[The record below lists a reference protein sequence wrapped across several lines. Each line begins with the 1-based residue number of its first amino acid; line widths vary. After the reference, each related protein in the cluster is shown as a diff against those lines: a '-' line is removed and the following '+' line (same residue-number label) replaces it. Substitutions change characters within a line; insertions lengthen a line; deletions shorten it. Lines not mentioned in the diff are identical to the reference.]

1 MFPVILIG
9 SLIATWT
16 IIGVLGWIA
25 DRHNRAGWRRLLDDQ
40 EAHHG

>member
-1 MFPVILIG
+1 MFFWILIG
-9 SLIATWT
+9 SMAAAWT

-25 DRHNRAGWRRLLDDQ
+25 DRHSRAGWRRLLDDQ